1 VYRAERELE
10 ASGVSVVP
18 PKHVRST
25 ALPHFLST
33 PTLPVLRK
41 RDIQDENEDSDNN
54 DIDNTNIDTNSNSN
68 NTNTHSHDNN
78 SDGNN
83 SDSSNNNS
91 SSSSD
96 SSNNSDVEDEDK
108 DEDNMDQQ
116 ERSPKK
122 AIHGRHEDE
131 ERIRD
136 RHRDRYTARKRDEKF
151 NNLSGEADS
160 MDSNQG
166 RYLNVVCV

>member
-1 VYRAERELE
+1 VGNCNSKKTGLWFSPVQSYVYFQSCRLDLR
-10 ASGVSVVP
+10 
-18 PKHVRST
+18 
-25 ALPHFLST
+25 
-33 PTLPVLRK
+33 TL
-41 RDIQDENEDSDNN
+41 ENEDSDNN

-83 SDSSNNNS
+83 NDSSNNNS

-122 AIHGRHEDE
+122 AIHVVMKMRNASE
-131 ERIRD
+131 IVIVIV
-136 RHRDRYTARKRDEKF
+136 TQLAREMRSSTTFLVKLIAWTLTKV
-151 NNLSGEADS
+151 GT
-160 MDSNQG
+160 
-166 RYLNVVCV
+166 